1 MKSVGLSSDVI
12 PWFKNYLSGRTQCV
26 QAEGKL
32 SDSLVI
38 AKGVPQGSV
47 LGPLL
52 FTIYINSLDY
62 NIQDANF
69 HFYADDS
76 VIYCSASSV
85 QQAIFKLQSAF
96 DVIQSRI
103 YYLKLVMNVDKTKY
117 MLFSGSK
124 KFDNSLSS
132 LQTLQGS
139 VIELV
144 KEYKYLGI
152 IVDDVLSFSSH
163 ITQLKKKLR
172 IKLGFYFRNKFC
184 FSFNVRKKLVTATF
198 LPVLDYG
205 DVVYQ
210 FAPSY
215 LLSSLD
221 AVYHGALRFISDC
234 KSSTHHCLL
243 YNRVGWSSLLIRRK
257 MHWYLIIYKAILGM
271 LPSYLCCLIKQ
282 KIVEKYFLRSQNCY
296 TLSVPFVRS
305 ELGKKAFMYAAP
317 TDWNLLQSKLKLQNL
332 LSLDHFKTVIRQME
346 TDSTICNCF

>member
-1 MKSVGLSSDVI
+1 
-12 PWFKNYLSGRTQCV
+12 
-26 QAEGKL
+26 
-32 SDSLVI
+32 
-38 AKGVPQGSV
+38 
-47 LGPLL
+47 
-52 FTIYINSLDY
+52 
-62 NIQDANF
+62 
-69 HFYADDS
+69 
-76 VIYCSASSV
+76 
-85 QQAIFKLQSAF
+85 
-96 DVIQSRI
+96 
-103 YYLKLVMNVDKTKY
+103 
-117 MLFSGSK
+117 MLFI
-124 KFDNSLSS
+124 
-132 LQTLQGS
+132 QCT
-139 VIELV
+139 
-144 KEYKYLGI
+144 KEIGYC
-152 IVDDVLSFSSH
+152 
-163 ITQLKKKLR
+163 
-172 IKLGFYFRNKFC
+172 YF
-184 FSFNVRKKLVTATF
+184 F

-317 TDWNLLQSKLKLQNL
+317 TDWNLLQSKLKLQICCL
-332 LSLDHFKTVIRQME
+332 WIILKQLFDKWKLTQQYVTVFK
-346 TDSTICNCF
+346 CL